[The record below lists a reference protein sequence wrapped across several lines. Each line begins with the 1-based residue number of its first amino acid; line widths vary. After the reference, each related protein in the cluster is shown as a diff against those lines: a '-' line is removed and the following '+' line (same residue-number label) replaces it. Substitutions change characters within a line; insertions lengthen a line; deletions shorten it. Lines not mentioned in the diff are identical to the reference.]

1 GEGKVERQYRMGCG
15 ECGVM
20 VAYRSEESMESTKF
34 VYIPA
39 DALTDATADTKPK
52 DAPVPP
58 CIQELDSGLVQ
69 VAIEV
74 EDRAQRSAVLRI
86 NADDVRVAV
95 TAAAHRGNEASAELM
110 EFLAKTLGLRLV
122 QLRLQR
128 GWSHKSKMLMVAL
141 ALSASELQRSSKAK
155 MLMVCLA
162 AAAAVTMYNREFASS
177 AFSILNFLAT
187 LYGLYTF
194 LRLVYVKLPCK
205 PMGNKGKGPLYEY
218 SALSN
223 LPILRPTLYGL
234 YTFLRLVYVKLPRK
248 PMGNKGPLYE
258 YSTLMAIYGLFAL
271 NSWLWSAIFHARD
284 VWETQSGDYTSAIAL
299 IGISLLVCI
308 IRISS
313 LREEATRVM
322 VAAPVIAFTTTH
334 IFYMNFYTFDFDWNI
349 VVCTSMGVTQLL
361 LWTIWAIASRHPSA
375 WKVLF
380 VSGGT
385 AFSLLLELYDFPP
398 ILGLFDAHSLWHAA
412 TVPFTL
418 VWWSFLCDDASYRT
432 EILLGMKRAGVE
444 SKKVR

>member
-1 GEGKVERQYRMGCG
+1 MDRRGLQAAIFIAAVVSLLTSVSASAGDTDPTFQTCLADCQKTGCVG
-15 ECGVM
+15 DHC
-20 VAYRSEESMESTKF
+20 
-34 VYIPA
+34 IPGCPPEA
-39 DALTDATADTKPK
+39 DSD
-52 DAPVPP
+52 
-58 CIQELDSGLVQ
+58 GM
-69 VAIEV
+69 
-74 EDRAQRSAVLRI
+74 
-86 NADDVRVAV
+86 V
-95 TAAAHRGNEASAELM
+95 TAPLE
-110 EFLAKTLGLRLV
+110 LRLLRWDCESECKYQCMRDIQMPGVPQV
-122 QLRLQR
+122 QYYGKWPFIRVLGFQ
-128 GWSHKSKMLMVAL
+128 
-141 ALSASELQRSSKAK
+141 EI
-155 MLMVCLA
+155 
-162 AAAAVTMYNREFASS
+162 ASS
-177 AFSILNFLAT
+177 AFSILNFLA
-187 LYGLYTF
+187 
-194 LRLVYVKLPCK
+194 
-205 PMGNKGKGPLYEY
+205 
-218 SALSN
+218 
-223 LPILRPTLYGL
+223 TLYGL